1 MLARDRAYARLRQLT
16 VGIGVAATALV
27 GVFAVL
33 AASSNPGRSDA
44 AAASTT
50 SGDSSSQP
58 APGAVA
64 SPDQLQRPH
73 HGSFGPASGP
83 PAVVSG
89 GSR

>member
-16 VGIGVAATALV
+16 FATGVAATALV
-27 GVFAVL
+27 GVFAVM
-33 AASSNPGRSDA
+33 AATSDPGRSDA

-50 SGDSSSQP
+50 TGDNSSQP
-58 APGAVA
+58 EPTSVP

-83 PAVVSG
+83 PTVVTG

>member
-1 MLARDRAYARLRQLT
+1 MLARDRAYARLRRLT

-33 AASSNPGRSDA
+33 AATSDPGRSDA

-58 APGAVA
+58 AAGNVP

-83 PAVVSG
+83 PTAVSG